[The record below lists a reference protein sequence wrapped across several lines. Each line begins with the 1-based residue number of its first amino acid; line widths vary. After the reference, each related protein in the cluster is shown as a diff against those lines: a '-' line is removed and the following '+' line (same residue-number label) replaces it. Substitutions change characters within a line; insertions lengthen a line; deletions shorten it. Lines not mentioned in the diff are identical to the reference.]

1 MRTLDRKLFEYTD
14 FLTKASHNEGKLGNQ
29 LYIMT
34 GIIQTYYEFISC
46 ILDNKTTTSNIQSK
60 QLAKLKN
67 NNIIS
72 EQQYNIMDET
82 RKVRNKL
89 LHDLLY
95 EPTAQ
100 EIIDFHEKCLNSKP
114 NLLAPEQ
121 VEGQF
126 LNSILNGYCFIDAQ
140 LRSEIGKKFV
150 ELQECE
156 V

>member
-14 FLTKASHNEGKLGNQ
+14 FLTKASHNEAKLGNQ
-29 LYIMT
+29 LYVMT

-46 ILDNKTTTSNIQSK
+46 ILDNKTTTSNTQAK
-60 QLAKLKN
+60 QLEKLKN
-67 NNIIS
+67 NTTIT

-82 RKVRNKL
+82 RKLRNKL

-100 EIIDFHEKCLNSKP
+100 EIIDFHDKCLNSSPK
-114 NLLAPEQ
+114 LLAPEQ

-126 LNSILNGYCFIDAQ
+126 LNSVLTGYCFIDAQ
-140 LRSEIGKKFV
+140 LRSTIEKKFD
-150 ELQECE
+150 ELQGEE

>member
-14 FLTKASHNEGKLGNQ
+14 FLTKASHDEAKLGNQ
-29 LYIMT
+29 LYVMT

-46 ILDNKTTTSNIQSK
+46 ILDNKTKTSNSQAE
-60 QLAKLKN
+60 QLKKLKTN
-67 NNIIS
+67 CTIT

-82 RKVRNKL
+82 RKLRNKL

-100 EIIDFHEKCLNSKP
+100 EIINFHDKCLNNKP
-114 NLLAPEQ
+114 QLLAPKQ

-126 LNSILNGYCFIDAQ
+126 VNSILNGYCFIDAQ
-140 LRSEIGKKFV
+140 LRSTIGIKFD
-150 ELQECE
+150 ELQEE
-156 V
+156 KV